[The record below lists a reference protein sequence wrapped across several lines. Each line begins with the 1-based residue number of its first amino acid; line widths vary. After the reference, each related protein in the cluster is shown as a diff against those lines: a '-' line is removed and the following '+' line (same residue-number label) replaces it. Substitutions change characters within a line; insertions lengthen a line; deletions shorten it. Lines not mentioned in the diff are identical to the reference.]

1 MRTIKTN
8 EKELMAIT
16 SFSRRIENAVEI
28 IERETVKTVA
38 IEAPAPTGWTRLPRL
53 VIEDAVEATREFIA
67 KARSE
72 ASGSAVL
79 RELIGTRVQTR

>member
-8 EKELMAIT
+8 GNELMAIR

-38 IEAPAPTGWTRLPRL
+38 IESPAPTGWTQMPRL
-53 VIEDAVEATREFIA
+53 VIEDAVEATRDLIA